1 MTTAVK
7 APPPLNLAKIETLTR
22 RYAEARERLAG
33 EVRALNQAIEEAK
46 REYRASLKKRVAA
59 VKDAEAELHTAVEG
73 APELFVRP
81 RTLTIAGVKVGF
93 QKGKGKISF
102 DDADKV
108 VALIERHLPELA
120 ETLVQVTKK
129 PVKDALLNLSVD
141 DLKRI
146 GCRVTGTGDQVV
158 IKDTTSD
165 VDKLVEA
172 LLKEDEEEA
181 AS

>member
-1 MTTAVK
+1 MSTLKEIEALTTK
-7 APPPLNLAKIETLTR
+7 
-22 RYAEARERLAG
+22 YAAARGRLADD
-33 EVRALNQAIEEAK
+33 VRALNAAIEVAK
-46 REYRASLKKRVAA
+46 REFLPSIRRRVAA
-59 VKDAEAELHTAVEG
+59 AKDAEAALRDAIEG

-108 VALIERHLPELA
+108 VALIEKHLPELA

-129 PVKDALLNLSVD
+129 PVKDALLQLSVE

-146 GCRVTGTGDQVV
+146 GCRVTGTGDQVLV
-158 IKDTTSD
+158 KDTTSD
-165 VDKLVEA
+165 VDKLVEP

-181 AS
+181 A